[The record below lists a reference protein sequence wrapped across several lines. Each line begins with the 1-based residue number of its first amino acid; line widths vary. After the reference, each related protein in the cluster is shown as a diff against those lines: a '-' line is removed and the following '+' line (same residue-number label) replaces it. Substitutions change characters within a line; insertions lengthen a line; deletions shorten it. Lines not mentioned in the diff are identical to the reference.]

1 MNIFLRAVLKM
12 LELLKKFCNIDAPS
26 GSEEAMREAII
37 EEIAGLC
44 EYRVDALGSIIAFKR
59 GKSRSSKKVMLDA
72 HMDEVGI
79 MLTGI
84 KDEGFL
90 SFTTVGGI
98 EETAL
103 VGSRVKINGLTGV
116 IALTPVHLLTSSQRE
131 KKVSSDE
138 LYIDIGANSR
148 EDAQKY
154 VSIGDTGTFEN
165 SFRQMGDI
173 IKSKALDNRI
183 GCALLVDII
192 KSETEYDMYFTFTV
206 QEEVGLRGAAA
217 AAFSVAPDYA
227 IILEGTTAADI
238 PGVDA
243 PNNVCRVGN
252 GPAVS
257 FMDRATLYDREM
269 YNEAFKTAKEMGIVC
284 QPKSLAS
291 GGNNAGSIQKAGS
304 GVRCI
309 AVNVPVRYLHSPS
322 SMASINDIENA
333 GKLAKAIA
341 EKYAAK

>member
-1 MNIFLRAVLKM
+1 M
-12 LELLKKFCNIDAPS
+12 LNLLEKFCNIDAPS
-26 GSEEAMREAII
+26 GREEPMRRAII
-37 EEIAGLC
+37 EEIAGFC
-44 EYRVDALGSIIAFKR
+44 EYRIDALGSIIAFKKGR
-59 GKSRSSKKVMLDA
+59 NAGVRKVMLDA

-79 MLTGI
+79 IITGI
-84 KDEGFL
+84 TEDGFL
-90 SFTTVGGI
+90 SFDTVGGI

-116 IALTPVHLLTSSQRE
+116 IALTPIHLLTASQRE
-131 KKVSSDE
+131 KKVSLDE
-138 LYIDIGANSR
+138 LYIDIGAKNR
-148 EDAQKY
+148 DDAQKY
-154 VSIGDTGTFEN
+154 VSAGDAGTFEN

-192 KSETEYDMYFTFTV
+192 KHETEYDMYFTFTV

-217 AAFSVAPDYA
+217 ASFSVAPDYA

-238 PGVDA
+238 PGVNA
-243 PNNVCRVGN
+243 PNTVCRVGG
-252 GPAVS
+252 GPAIS

-269 YNEAFKTAKEMGIVC
+269 YNEAFKTAAQTGIAC

-291 GGNNAGSIQKAGS
+291 GGNNAGAIQKSGS
-304 GVRCI
+304 GVRCL

-322 SMASINDIENA
+322 GMASVSDIKNA

-341 EKYAAK
+341 ERYAAKE

>member
-1 MNIFLRAVLKM
+1 M
-12 LELLKKFCNIDAPS
+12 LNLIEKFCNIDAPS
-26 GSEEAMREAII
+26 GAEEAMRRTII
-37 EEIAGLC
+37 EEIAPFC
-44 EYRVDALGSIIAFKR
+44 EYKTDALGSIIAFKK
-59 GKSRSSKKVMLDA
+59 GKNRSSKKVMLDA
-72 HMDEVGI
+72 HMDEVGV

-84 KDEGFL
+84 TDEGFL

-116 IALTPVHLLTSSQRE
+116 IALTPVHLLTASQRE
-131 KKVSSDE
+131 KKVSTDE
-138 LYIDIGANSR
+138 LYIDIGAKGR
-148 EDAQKY
+148 DDAQKY
-154 VSIGDTGTFEN
+154 VSIGDMGAFEN
-165 SFRQMGDI
+165 SFRQMGDV

-192 KSETEYDMYFTFTV
+192 KQETEYDMYFTFTV

-227 IILEGTTAADI
+227 IILEGTTAADL
-238 PGVDA
+238 PCVSA
-243 PNNVCRVGN
+243 PNTVCCVGD
-252 GPAVS
+252 GPAIS

-269 YNEAFKTAKEMGIVC
+269 YEEAFKTAEDMGIAC
-284 QPKSLAS
+284 QSKSLAS
-291 GGNNAGSIQKAGS
+291 GGNNAGTIQKS
-304 GVRCI
+304 GNGVSCL

-322 SMASINDIENA
+322 CMANINDIKNA
-333 GKLAKAIA
+333 GALAKAIA

>member
-1 MNIFLRAVLKM
+1 M
-12 LELLKKFCNIDAPS
+12 LELLEKFCNIDAPS
-26 GSEEAMREAII
+26 GGEEPMRSVII
-37 EEIAGLC
+37 EEIAPFC
-44 EYRVDALGSIIAFKR
+44 EYRRDALGSIIAFKK
-59 GKSRSSKKVMLDA
+59 GKSRSTKKIMLDA

-84 KDEGFL
+84 TEEGFL

-116 IALTPVHLLTSSQRE
+116 IALTPIHLLTSSQRE

-138 LYIDIGANSR
+138 LYIDIGAKNRS
-148 EDAQKY
+148 DAQKY
-154 VSIGDTGTFEN
+154 VSAGDTGTFEN
-165 SFRQMGDI
+165 TFRRMGSMV
-173 IKSKALDNRI
+173 KSKALDNRI
-183 GCALLVDII
+183 GCALLADII
-192 KSETEYDMYFTFTV
+192 KQGTEHDMYFTFTV

-238 PGVDA
+238 PGVSE
-243 PNNVCRVGN
+243 PNTVCHIGK

-269 YNEAFKTAKEMGIVC
+269 YDEAFKTAAEMNIAC

-291 GGNNAGSIQKAGS
+291 GGNNAGAVQKAGS
-304 GVRCI
+304 GVRCL

-322 SMASINDIENA
+322 CMASIDDIESA
-333 GKLAKAIA
+333 GRLAKAIA
-341 EKYAAK
+341 EKYAVK